1 MKAKRKIY
9 LRVGAGLLALWLG
22 FFGAFS
28 VWQLI
33 RLREAAMKEYM
44 AIFDETAAVI
54 AGNYSAYEDKEPGYV
69 AIPVESQ
76 WDINAN
82 VSSTLQSVKYNNE
95 MELACYDLNG
105 DVIAQTGP
113 YLSLEYEMPPKSTH
127 RKFGE
132 IHCGI
137 LDIYSALPK
146 DAADKLVAYASYWDP
161 IQYQDAEDFREHA
174 EIGHING
181 YVILFPGGLW
191 TDGQYLI
198 PGKIV
203 VCAEQIYSREMTG
216 YQIPQFDDAG
226 NLVEEGN
233 LPIVWTYE
241 NEPPEEQIEG
251 MIQVQL
257 NFSYHSLY
265 PALSAEYPEHK
276 ARALDEYWS
285 SVAKGVAWNDDW
297 GEGGQR
303 FLAPGQT
310 ELKAKGLLT
319 TDYIAVYKTY
329 YNNRIGSLLVASGTY
344 HTLRESA
351 KILGPAAAGSG
362 VLLLIVGIILC
373 WQLGRVYEA
382 QAALEAQ
389 RRRTTNAIA
398 HDLKTPMAAVMAYAE
413 NLLEDTQPQ
422 KRDHYLRAIHSQVG
436 RMDEIVRRMLE
447 LSRLEAGVDQL
458 NRTEFSLGEL
468 CRQAA
473 EAQPGLVLVS
483 GDETILAD
491 REMLRRVLDN
501 LLSNGMKHAAP
512 GTAVTVCIEDG
523 RLEVSNVGEPIP
535 EDKLDQLWEPYYQAD
550 EARSA
555 GGSGL
560 GLSIVREILR
570 RHGFSYGAENREGAV
585 VFWFCW
591 R

>member
-22 FFGAFS
+22 FFGAFA
-28 VWQLI
+28 VWQLM

-44 AIFDETAAVI
+44 AIFDNASVSIAETYAE
-54 AGNYSAYEDKEPGYV
+54 YENNEPGYV
-69 AIPVESQ
+69 TIPVESQ

-82 VSSTLQSVKYNNE
+82 VNETLQGVKYSNE
-95 MELACYDLNG
+95 MELACYDFNG

-113 YLSLEYEMPPKSTH
+113 YLTLGYEMPPKSTH

-137 LDIYSALPK
+137 LDVYSALPK
-146 DAADKLVAYASYWDP
+146 DAADKLVEYASYWDP
-161 IQYQDAEDFREHA
+161 IHYQDAEDFRKNA
-174 EIGHING
+174 EIGHVNS

-241 NEPPEEQIEG
+241 NEPPAEQIAG
-251 MIQVQL
+251 MTLVQP
-257 NFSYHSLY
+257 NFSFQSR

-276 ARALDEYWS
+276 ARVLDEYWS
-285 SVAKGVAWNDDW
+285 SVAKGAAWNDDW

-303 FLAPGQT
+303 IMAPGQT
-310 ELKAKGLLT
+310 QLKAKGLIT
-319 TDYIAVYKTY
+319 TNYISVNETY
-329 YNNRIGSLLVASGTY
+329 HNNRIETLLVASGTY

-362 VLLLIVGIILC
+362 ALLLMVGLLLC

-389 RRRTTNAIA
+389 RRRITNAIA

-473 EAQPGLVLVS
+473 EEQPGLVLVS
-483 GDETILAD
+483 GDETISAD

-501 LLSNGMKHAAP
+501 LLSNALKHAAP
-512 GTAVTVCIEDG
+512 GTAVTVAIEDG

-570 RHGFSYGAENREGAV
+570 RHEFSYGTENRENMV
-585 VFWFCW
+585 VFWFRW
-591 R
+591 T